1 MGRLDKRGAE
11 FRQQSGPSSDSK
23 LMPPQ
28 SLRDRIV
35 DTAIDL
41 AEREG
46 WEDLRLRKVA
56 ERCGVDLAD
65 VLSEFRDSDAVANA

>member
-1 MGRLDKRGAE
+1 VTLPTREEHRD
-11 FRQQSGPSSDSK
+11 
-23 LMPPQ
+23 PQ

-41 AEREG
+41 AEQEG

-56 ERCGVDLAD
+56 ERCGVDLPD
-65 VLSEFRDSDAVANA
+65 VLSEGLGQFPRRKAVLPV